1 MNYTDFIAEFKDS
14 VLKILCEE
22 VIPYRLVSFD
32 YNQISPNKE
41 LLNVCLNQ
49 FQERGFITD
58 FGFRGDII
66 SLMLTAEALDFLN
79 YGGFCFEEQILFQ
92 NLQKIQLELNELQ
105 ANTTSESQIKKITNI
120 TSIITNLIST
130 ATTFIR

>member
-66 SLMLTAEALDFLN
+66 SLILTANALDFLN
-79 YGGFCFEEQILFQ
+79 HGGFCFEEQILFQ

>member
-1 MNYTDFIAEFKDS
+1 MNYTDFAAEFKDS
-14 VLKILCEE
+14 VLKILCKEI
-22 VIPYRLVSFD
+22 IPYRLVSFD